1 MGEDKR
7 KNQYVELLERKT
19 TDFRMKTPELLVYAL
34 VQILEMT
41 VEQMNQMLAEAGICE
56 SEKFYVACERIKEN
70 LEKKNLNLA
79 LILEC
84 G

>member
-41 VEQMNQMLAEAGICE
+41 VEHM
-56 SEKFYVACERIKEN
+56 
-70 LEKKNLNLA
+70 
-79 LILEC
+79 C
-84 G
+84 GKSVREE